1 MLSYKNDN
9 ENKNKNGE
17 NFMSMKKVQ
26 NFKIH
31 KQSQS
36 ILNELPESI
45 PLETLSPSREK
56 ILN

>member
-36 ILNELPESI
+36 ILNELTESI